1 MGYPVVAVGAANV
14 DIHGFTEAGLVLKD
28 SNPGFIETC
37 LGGVSRNISEN
48 LVRMGVDT
56 TLISALG
63 DDAFGGQIREGCQQM
78 GIDLQ
83 YSVQVPGATSST
95 YMAIMDESGDMAL
108 ALSDMRVLDQ
118 LKVEHLQERKEVLEK
133 AQVIVADAGLTTQV
147 MGWLVDH
154 FPGKKIILDPVSVG
168 KCRRMKSLTGKFYCL
183 KMNRMEA
190 GFLTG
195 LSMDNRGDLEKAA
208 DRLRVMGVKKVYIT
222 LGAEGVY
229 YSREGERGYIPAS
242 KVKVA
247 NATGAGDAFTAA
259 AAYGELQDWSMEKTA
274 RFAMGAAA
282 VALASRH
289 TVSDRMSLEEIEKHM
304 KTGEGSHE

>member
-14 DIHGFTEAGLVLKD
+14 DIHGFTETGLVLKD
-28 SNPGFIETC
+28 SNPGSIETC

-48 LVRMGVDT
+48 LVRLGVET

-63 DDAFGGQIREGCQQM
+63 DDAFGRQIREGCQQM

-83 YSVQVPGATSST
+83 HSVYVPNATSST

-108 ALSDMRVLDQ
+108 ALSDMRILDQ

-133 AQVIVADAGLTTQV
+133 ARVIVADAGLTTQV
-147 MGWLVDH
+147 MGWLVH
-154 FPGKKIILDPVSVG
+154 QFPGKKIILDPVSIG
-168 KCRRMKSLTGKFYCL
+168 KCRRMKSLTGKFYCI

-195 LSMDNRGDLEKAA
+195 LSMDNREDLEKAA
-208 DRLRVMGVKKVYIT
+208 RRLMGMGVKKVYIT
-222 LGAEGVY
+222 LGGEGVY
-229 YSREGERGYIPAS
+229 YSREGEKGYMPAP
-242 KVKVA
+242 KVKVV

-259 AAYGELQDWSMEKTA
+259 VTYGERLDWSMEKTA
-274 RFAMGAAA
+274 RFAVGAAA

-289 TVSDRMSLEEIEKHM
+289 TVSEKMSLEEIEKHM
-304 KTGEGSHE
+304 KIGV

>member
-14 DIHGFTEAGLVLKD
+14 DIHGFTETGLVLKD
-28 SNPGFIETC
+28 SNPGAIETC
-37 LGGVSRNISEN
+37 LGGVSRNITEN
-48 LVRMGVDT
+48 LVRLGVET

-63 DDAFGGQIREGCQQM
+63 DDVFGRQIREGCQQK

-83 YSVQVPGATSST
+83 HSVYVPNATSST

-108 ALSDMRVLDQ
+108 ALSDMRILDQ

-133 AQVIVADAGLTTQV
+133 AQVIVVDAGLTTQV

-154 FPGKKIILDPVSVG
+154 FPGKKLILDPVSTG
-168 KCRRMKSLTGKFYCL
+168 KCRRMKSLTGKFYCI

-195 LSMDNRGDLEKAA
+195 LSMDNQGDLEKAA
-208 DRLRVMGVKKVYIT
+208 HRLMGMGVKKVYIT
-222 LGAEGVY
+222 LGDEGVY
-229 YSREGERGYIPAS
+229 YSQEGEKGYMPAP

-259 AAYGELQDWSMEKTA
+259 VTYGELLDWSMEKTA
-274 RFAMGAAA
+274 RFAVGAAA
-282 VALASRH
+282 VALTSRH
-289 TVSDRMSLEEIEKHM
+289 TVSEKMSLEEIKKYV
-304 KTGEGSHE
+304 KTGV